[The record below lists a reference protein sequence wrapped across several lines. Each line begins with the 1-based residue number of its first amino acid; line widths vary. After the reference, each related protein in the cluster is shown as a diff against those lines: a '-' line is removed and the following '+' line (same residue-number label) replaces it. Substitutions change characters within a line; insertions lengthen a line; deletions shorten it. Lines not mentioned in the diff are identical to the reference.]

1 MHAQLLTRGLA
12 HSDGRTMDRHE
23 QGAIARVFA
32 PASYWQRQP
41 IEPLSIGGQSA
52 YCRHNRTTSGGT
64 MSESFIGRHRSQ
76 IGILVYVLAVIALSL
91 AIVSFITPT
100 WLERTFD
107 VSPDAGSGETEWGIV
122 VAFAIGAG
130 VLLLL
135 GRRLR
140 TVPAAA

>member
-1 MHAQLLTRGLA
+1 
-12 HSDGRTMDRHE
+12 
-23 QGAIARVFA
+23 
-32 PASYWQRQP
+32 
-41 IEPLSIGGQSA
+41 
-52 YCRHNRTTSGGT
+52 

-140 TVPAAA
+140 TVPAVA